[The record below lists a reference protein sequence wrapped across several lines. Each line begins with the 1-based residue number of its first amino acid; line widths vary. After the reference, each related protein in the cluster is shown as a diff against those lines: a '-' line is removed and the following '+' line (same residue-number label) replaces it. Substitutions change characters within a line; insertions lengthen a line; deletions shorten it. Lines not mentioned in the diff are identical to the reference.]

1 MLQREFLI
9 HYKDGFF
16 VNQRTAEM
24 KSVLPGHGG
33 FHVKSIPRYLE
44 TEDQV
49 LAKAAVQQLVLLSLS
64 HLEDSNS

>member
-16 VNQRTAEM
+16 VNQRTSEM

-49 LAKAAVQQLVLLSLS
+49 LAKAAVQ
-64 HLEDSNS
+64 